1 MARGPALRRG
11 AKSAKVRNN
20 SPRPKPRPVDQPTTD
35 VFANSSDG
43 ITTSKLAA
51 GLYIVATP
59 IGNLG
64 DITLRALEVLN
75 SVKLI
80 ACEDTR
86 HTGKL
91 LTRYGIRTR
100 RTAYHEHNAQRA
112 RPALLRLLQGGNAIA
127 LVSDA
132 GTPLISDPGYRL
144 VSEAIAAQISIIPVP
159 GPSAPLAA
167 LVVSGLP
174 SNQFFFVG
182 FLPSA
187 SGTRQNA
194 LRQIS
199 DLKVTLL
206 FLETPRRL
214 AATLEDMACT
224 LGEREV
230 VIARELTKIH
240 EEVSRGPL
248 VELASRYR
256 SEAESGRVPR
266 GEVVIVVGPPPKDHA
281 GILDQ
286 GAIEA
291 SDKLLQVA
299 LQSMG
304 TKKAAE
310 TVASATG
317 LSRRSLYARA
327 LLLINTRK

>member
-1 MARGPALRRG
+1 MARGPAPRRG

-20 SPRPKPRPVDQPTTD
+20 SPRLKSRPVDQPATD
-35 VFANSSDG
+35 VLANSSDSG
-43 ITTSKLAA
+43 TTSKLTP

-64 DITLRALEVLN
+64 DVTLRALEVLN

-91 LTRYGIRTR
+91 LTRYGISTR
-100 RTAYHEHNAQRA
+100 RTAYHEHNARRA
-112 RPALLRLLQGGNAIA
+112 LPGLLRLLRGGAAIA

-144 VSEAIAAQISIIPVP
+144 VSEAIVARVSIIPVP

-167 LVVSGLP
+167 LVISGLP

-182 FLPSA
+182 FLPQA
-187 SGTRQNA
+187 SEARQNA
-194 LRQIS
+194 LRQLS

-206 FLETPRRL
+206 FLESPRRL
-214 AATLEDMACT
+214 AATLEDMAYT

-230 VIARELTKIH
+230 AIARELTKIH
-240 EEVSRGPL
+240 EEVSRGSL
-248 VELASRYR
+248 AEFASRYR

-266 GEVVIVVGPPPKDHA
+266 GEVVIVVGPPSKDHS
-281 GILDQ
+281 GVLNQ
-286 GAIEA
+286 GAIKE
-291 SDKLLQVA
+291 SDKLLRVA

-327 LLLINTRK
+327 LILINARE